1 MGKAVLSQSQLPLVR
16 ETNSLAELVLL
27 IILGGFAM
35 LATLFGASLEH
46 PILSVIITGLG
57 LLGLLASVVYI
68 ILKSINTFI
77 DLKDRLQNKNK
88 DK

>member
-1 MGKAVLSQSQLPLVR
+1 MGKVVLSQSQLPLAR

-35 LATLFGASLEH
+35 LATLFGASLGH